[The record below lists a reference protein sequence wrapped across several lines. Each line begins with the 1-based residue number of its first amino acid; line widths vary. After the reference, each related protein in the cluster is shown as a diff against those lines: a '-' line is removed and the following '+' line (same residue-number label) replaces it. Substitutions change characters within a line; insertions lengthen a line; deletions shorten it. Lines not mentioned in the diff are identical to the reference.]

1 MQTSFRR
8 AAARPAATLALA
20 LVLAAGAGLCGLVV
34 RDWAASVFAYLDYSV
49 SMRKMIPGALLLV
62 LGAHGLLASF
72 FLSILGLK
80 RR

>member
-1 MQTSFRR
+1 MRR
-8 AAARPAATLALA
+8 
-20 LVLAAGAGLCGLVV
+20 
-34 RDWAASVFAYLDYSV
+34 
-49 SMRKMIPGALLLV
+49 MIPGALLLV